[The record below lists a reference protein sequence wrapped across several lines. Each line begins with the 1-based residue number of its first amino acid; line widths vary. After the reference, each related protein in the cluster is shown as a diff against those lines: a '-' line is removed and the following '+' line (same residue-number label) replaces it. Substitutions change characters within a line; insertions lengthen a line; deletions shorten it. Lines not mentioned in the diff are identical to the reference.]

1 MTSAQRR
8 AQLIEVGRALFADK
22 GFEAVSVEEIAA
34 AASVSKPIVYEHF
47 GGKEGLYAVIVDR
60 EMQALTNAL
69 ISTLDDPDEH
79 PRHIVEKA
87 ALALLTYIEE
97 NAEGFQVLVRDS
109 PSTDPTGSFSSL
121 LGDVSTRVEDLLSET
136 FKQHKIP
143 TKGAPYYAQMLVG
156 MTVFTGQYWADR
168 RKVSKE
174 QLASYIVNLAW
185 NGLSQMDAK
194 PELRFESTAAQNKRR
209 KEAAKAEK
217 AAEKAEAAK
226 MAENSKKKDAIPD
239 EGDAENS
246 EDTDFAGEN
255 PTDSVKS
262 AVSAESVGS
271 VGSVSSSE
279 SIHSDSDSDSGTDA
293 GAGTKE

>member
-246 EDTDFAGEN
+246 ENTDLAGEN

-262 AVSAESVGS
+262 AVSA
-271 VGSVSSSE
+271 
-279 SIHSDSDSDSGTDA
+279 
-293 GAGTKE
+293 

>member
-217 AAEKAEAAK
+217 AAEKAEAVK
-226 MAENSKKKDAIPD
+226 LAENSKKKDAIPD

-246 EDTDFAGEN
+246 ENTDLAGEN

-262 AVSAESVGS
+262 AVSAES